1 MKRLIQV
8 FLMLIFMSAPVYADD
23 FQEGLDAYDRKDY
36 KTALEK
42 WKPLAEQGLADA
54 QSKVG
59 TMYQNGQGVPQDYA
73 LAHMWW
79 SLAGSNGDKD
89 AVTNLNIV
97 EKEMS
102 PEQIEEAQEMAR
114 KWIPNTPNVLH
125 LLLFIGSAV
134 FIFWPVYTYLF
145 YFTDK
150 TAHQYGIWR
159 VPKEMSLSSWLIWV
173 LVFGG
178 ITFLSFYIAF
188 YLADFIWG
196 LVYVPLL

>member
-1 MKRLIQV
+1 MKRLIPI

-54 QSKVG
+54 QSNLG

-125 LLLFIGSAV
+125 LLLFMGSAV
-134 FIFWPVYTYLF
+134 FIFW
-145 YFTDK
+145 
-150 TAHQYGIWR
+150 
-159 VPKEMSLSSWLIWV
+159 
-173 LVFGG
+173 
-178 ITFLSFYIAF
+178 
-188 YLADFIWG
+188 
-196 LVYVPLL
+196 